1 MTFLAPTR
9 LLLLLGVAAL
19 LAAYL
24 WAQRRRSAYAVR
36 FAEADLL
43 ASVAPRNPGWRR
55 HVAAALLLTALVLL
69 TTGFARPE
77 ADVQVPRERATVIV
91 ALDTS
96 ISMLAEDVEPSR
108 DAAARDAAAAFV
120 ERLPDRFQVGL
131 VQFAGSASVA
141 VPATADHALVTQALD
156 GLTLEGGTAIGD
168 AVRRSLDAIAQVPG
182 DAGQEPPP
190 ARVVLLSDG
199 ANTSGSPLAE
209 AAAAAAEAGVQVST
223 IAYGTPEGVVEVG
236 GREQAVPVDTA
247 SLAELAEAT
256 GGGAYTAES
265 GEELGAVYDDIGSSI
280 GTTTERQEVSA
291 WFAGAGLLLGAA
303 AAVASL
309 LWFARLP

>member
-9 LLLLLGVAAL
+9 LLLLVGVAAL
-19 LAAYL
+19 LAVYL

-36 FAEADLL
+36 FAETDLL

-55 HVAAALLLTALVLL
+55 HVAATLLLTALVLL

-96 ISMLAEDVEPSR
+96 ISMLAEDVEPTR
-108 DAAARDAAAAFV
+108 DTAARAAAAAFI

-141 VPATADHALVTQALD
+141 VPATDDHAQVAQALD

-182 DAGQEPPP
+182 DRGQEPPP

-199 ANTSGSPLAE
+199 ANTSGGSLEE

-223 IAYGTPEGVVEVG
+223 IAYGTPEGVVDVG
-236 GREQAVPVDTA
+236 GRQQPVPVDTA

-256 GGGAYTAES
+256 GGTAYTAET

-280 GTTTERQEVSA
+280 GTTTERQEVTA
-291 WFAGAGLLLGAA
+291 WFTGVGLLLGAA
-303 AAVASL
+303 AAVFSL